1 MASIGIFLAFAIGLA
16 VPWLPEPLGSKGIF
30 VALIGFLMLIV
41 AGLRASF
48 RESSIG
54 IFAFWF
60 RPSETAT
67 IELNGNERLVV
78 RIGLTLAFAPIISIA
93 ARLVISSMN

>member
-1 MASIGIFLAFAIGLA
+1 MASIVIILAFAIGVA
-16 VPWLPEPLGSKGIF
+16 VPWFPEPLGSKGILLSLF
-30 VALIGFLMLIV
+30 GFLIMIV

-60 RPSETAT
+60 RPSETAA
-67 IELNGNERLVV
+67 IKLNGNERLLV
-78 RIGLTLAFAPIISIA
+78 RIGLALAFAPVISIA
-93 ARLVISSMN
+93 ARLLTHSVS